1 MAGSSF
7 FALFDDIASILDDV
21 SVMTKVAAKKTA
33 GVLGD
38 DLALNAQQVTG
49 VPVNRELA
57 VVWAVAKGSFVN
69 KLILVPAALLISAFA
84 PWAITPLLMLG
95 GAFLCYEGVEKLAHK
110 YLSHGDSPEGHHAAR
125 AEALQDQAVDM
136 VAFERGKIKGA
147 VRTDFILSAEIIV
160 ISLGA
165 VAGADFTRQVMVLSI
180 IAVAMTAGVYGLVA
194 GIVKLDDLGLY
205 LSRKPSRPLAWLG
218 RRGGGAAPKRL

>member
-1 MAGSSF
+1 
-7 FALFDDIASILDDV
+7 
-21 SVMTKVAAKKTA
+21 
-33 GVLGD
+33 
-38 DLALNAQQVTG
+38 
-49 VPVNRELA
+49 
-57 VVWAVAKGSFVN
+57 
-69 KLILVPAALLISAFA
+69 
-84 PWAITPLLMLG
+84 MLG

-218 RRGGGAAPKRL
+218 RRVVGAAPYLMKALSVVGTAAMFMVGGAILTHGIAPVHAVIEHAAAAVGGGGVVQALASTLLNALFGVAAGAVVLAAAGLAKRLLRKG